1 MNSIYPW
8 HSEQWSQLQSRIAAG
23 RMAHGLLLTG
33 PVGVGKRD
41 FANAFARSVLCRQP
55 NADHF
60 ACGVCDA
67 CLLVKAGTHPDFLT
81 LSPPEDKIQILI
93 DQVREL
99 CRSLVLKSHAG
110 GYKIA
115 ILVPADQMNSA
126 AANSLLKTLEE
137 PTDNTLLI
145 LISERPARLSA
156 TIRSRCQQ
164 LRFPAPPPE
173 QGEAWLTQNETA
185 ADPALLLRLAYGAPL
200 HALTLA
206 QDDTLA
212 RRLDWL
218 NDLLKLRRGQLD
230 PVRLATEWSSD
241 ALMRPLY
248 WMGSYLMDAIRLNS
262 GQHDSINNID
272 LQDKLQVMADIC
284 SPQELHQLLDHAW
297 QNLRQA
303 QQSSVN
309 RQLLLEEMLI
319 KWGRAG
325 LRRRA

>member
-8 HSEQWSQLQSRIAAG
+8 QSEQWSQLQSRIAAG

-41 FANAFARSVLCRQP
+41 FANAFARSILCRQP
-55 NADHF
+55 SAEHH
-60 ACGVCDA
+60 ACGSCDA

-81 LSPPEDKIQILI
+81 LSPPEDKTQILI

-173 QGEAWLTQNETA
+173 QGEAWLAQNEA
-185 ADPALLLRLAYGAPL
+185 ADPALLLRLADGAPL
-200 HALTLA
+200 RALTLA

-212 RRLDWL
+212 RRHDWL
-218 NDLLKLRRGQLD
+218 NELLKLRRSQLD

-248 WMGSYLMDAIRLNS
+248 WMGSYLMDAIRLKS
-262 GQHDSINNID
+262 GRRDSIKNID
-272 LQDKLQVMADIC
+272 LYDKLQVIADLYN
-284 SPQELHQLLDHAW
+284 PQELHKLLDHAW

-309 RQLLLEEMLI
+309 RQLLLEEILI
-319 KWGRAG
+319 EWGRAG

>member
-1 MNSIYPW
+1 MYYIYPW
-8 HSEQWSQLQSRIAAG
+8 QSEQWSQLQSRIATG

-41 FANAFARSVLCRQP
+41 FANAFARSILCRQP
-55 NADHF
+55 SANHH
-60 ACGVCDA
+60 ACGSCDA

-81 LSPPEDKIQILI
+81 LSPPEDKTQILI

-115 ILVPADQMNSA
+115 ILVPADQMNTA

-173 QGEAWLTQNETA
+173 QGEAWLAHNEAT
-185 ADPALLLRLAYGAPL
+185 DPALLLRLADGAPL
-200 HALTLA
+200 RALTLA

-212 RRLDWL
+212 RRHDWL
-218 NDLLKLRRGQLD
+218 NELLKVRRGQLD

-248 WMGSYLMDAIRLNS
+248 WMGSYLMDAIRLKT
-262 GQHDSINNID
+262 GQSDSIKNID
-272 LQDKLQVMADIC
+272 LEDKLQVIADLY
-284 SPQELHQLLDHAW
+284 SPQELHKLLDHAW

-309 RQLLLEEMLI
+309 RQLLLEEILI
-319 KWGRAG
+319 EWSRAG